1 MKRFFFT
8 LVLFLTVALAPPT
21 WAAEP
26 DLDSYGQQVV
36 EFFEG
41 LTNQFLSFFAPEPE
55 PVELEAASTSE
66 PTTDPDPLTGPDPE
80 GGGATTNS
88 GGGDPGS
95 GGDPGAGTITYPG
108 G

>member
-26 DLDSYGQQVV
+26 DIDSYGQQVV
-36 EFFEG
+36 EFLEG
-41 LTNQFLSFFAPEPE
+41 LTNQFLSFFAPEP
-55 PVELEAASTSE
+55 VELEAASGES
-66 PTTDPDPLTGPDPE
+66 TTDPDPLTDPDPE
-80 GGGATTNS
+80 GGGGAGTNS
-88 GGGDPGS
+88 SGGGPEGGGDP
-95 GGDPGAGTITYPG
+95 DAGTITYPG